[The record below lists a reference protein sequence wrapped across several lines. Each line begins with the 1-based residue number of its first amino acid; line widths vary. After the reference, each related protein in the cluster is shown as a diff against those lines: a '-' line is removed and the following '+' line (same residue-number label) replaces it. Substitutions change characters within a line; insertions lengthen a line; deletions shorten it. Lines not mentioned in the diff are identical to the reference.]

1 MYNNFNGAEFTMLY
15 GVASHSFCLAYVTR
29 TFFFF
34 SIKLLRNGFARV
46 DT

>member
-29 TFFFF
+29 TFFF
-34 SIKLLRNGFARV
+34 SIKLLQNGFARV

>member
-34 SIKLLRNGFARV
+34 QLSFCGM
-46 DT
+46 DSQE